1 VTNFLS
7 YSITNY
13 DELLKKAK
21 FSILQNPQGT
31 AEYNYKDK
39 DGVLI
44 LTIDE
49 GSENVKSTAK

>member
-1 VTNFLS
+1 MTNFLF

-31 AEYNYKDK
+31 AENYKDK